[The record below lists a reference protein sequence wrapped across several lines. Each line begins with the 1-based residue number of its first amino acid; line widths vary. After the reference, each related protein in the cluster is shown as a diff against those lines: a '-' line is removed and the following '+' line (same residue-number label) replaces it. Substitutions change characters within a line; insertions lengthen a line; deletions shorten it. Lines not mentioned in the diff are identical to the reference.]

1 MPRMTISKVQHLKT
15 GEPIIAPYRISKIAW
30 LFPGEN
36 KIVLQLF
43 KRMVFMTNLN
53 MLSAEPFQDNSTN
66 TKESQKGYHIFNLG
80 TRIATALF
88 YLSTPEKGGYTV
100 FSNVKTFVKP
110 TKNDALFWYNLWR
123 NGNGDFRTRHA
134 ACPVLLG
141 DKWIAAILV
150 LTMENKNKFLQERV
164 DVLTAREAEFVIEIN
179 QIRADFNQI
188 ETNFNQTR
196 ADFDE
201 FIADVTETKNKISK
215 WRKILRI
222 KILQMNLNKKKKK
235 TIPNE
240 LLVDIFKSLN
250 IPPNELEL
258 NILEEESTTK
268 IFKQLKKYSKNLA
281 AFLILTIENKNKFL
295 QEHINVLTAREA
307 ESVQRINEV
316 EATYA
321 QHIHDVR
328 VDLERVRTEL
338 QLEIRTAVSDTSIK
352 TLTFL
357 MALCI
362 IFKNTQ
368 KGD

>member
-1 MPRMTISKVQHLKT
+1 M
-15 GEPIIAPYRISKIAW
+15 
-30 LFPGEN
+30 
-36 KIVLQLF
+36 
-43 KRMVFMTNLN
+43 NLN
-53 MLSAEPFQDNSTN
+53 KQKKTIPNELLVDIFKSLNIPPNELELNILEEEST
-66 TKESQKGYHIFNLG
+66 TKIFKQLKKYSKNLLVSS
-80 TRIATALF
+80 RILTIIVG
-88 YLSTPEKGGYTV
+88 EV
-100 FSNVKTFVKP
+100 FKKR
-110 TKNDALFWYNLWR
+110 K
-123 NGNGDFRTRHA
+123 
-134 ACPVLLG
+134 
-141 DKWIAAILV
+141 IAAILV

-222 KILQMNLNKKKKK
+222 VLIINCFIICFWKILQMNLNKKKKK

-338 QLEIRTAVSDTSIK
+338 QLEIRTAVSDAFMFIV
-352 TLTFL
+352 
-357 MALCI
+357 
-362 IFKNTQ
+362 
-368 KGD
+368 